1 MQAGQQLRASGMLS
15 YEGLNIGVDTEQDDD
30 TAWLEEMLLPW
41 FTPTGGTPDV
51 SVSLKCDGARFRRLQ
66 AAGSPG
72 GQRRLFMLDTRTL
85 DLPCWSVPGHDIA
98 LYDAGQQ
105 LFYLVRG
112 QHIELVAAREHTD
125 YRISLMRVVRELAMG
140 VAQLAGHRFLHASAF
155 SLDGR
160 AAVISG
166 PREAGKTSLMTYT
179 LNHLPADFLTNDRLL
194 VKTSGAITIAG
205 GMPTI
210 VSIRDGT
217 MKLFPGM
224 REEITARG
232 YRSRA
237 TLAETREP
245 EKLARIPAKQDGV
258 SLTPRQFCTLL
269 QRAPVARAQAG
280 ALLFPRQTGRPGGL
294 TLRRLDTDS
303 TRERLRH
310 GLFGHIGP
318 DRLSEVFT
326 VSPPGPGRGR
336 APDDADLCQQLAASV
351 PAWECLLG
359 KDSYRDARGAEEL
372 RALLEGTGSVEAGR

>member
-1 MQAGQQLRASGMLS
+1 MLN
-15 YEGLNIGVDTEQDDD
+15 YEGLSIGVDTQRDDD

-41 FTPTGGTPDV
+41 FTPAEGTPDV

-66 AAGSPG
+66 AAGSSRG
-72 GQRRLFMLDTRTL
+72 IRRVFMLDTRTL

-98 LYDAGQQ
+98 LHDAGQQ

-112 QHIELVAAREHTD
+112 QQIELVAAREHTD

-155 SLDGR
+155 SLKGR
-160 AAVISG
+160 AAIISG
-166 PREAGKTSLMTYT
+166 PREAGKTSLLTYA
-179 LNHLPADFLTNDRLL
+179 LSHLPVDYLTNDRLL
-194 VKTSGAITIAG
+194 VKTSGATTVAA

-217 MKLFPGM
+217 MDLFPGM
-224 REEITARG
+224 LEGITARG

-245 EKLARIPAKQDGV
+245 EKLAGIPAKQDGV
-258 SLTPRQFCTLL
+258 SLTPRQLCTLL
-269 QRAPVARAQAG
+269 QCAPVARAQAA

-294 TLRRLDTDS
+294 ELQRLDTDS
-303 TRERLRH
+303 ARERLRH

-318 DRLSEVFT
+318 NRLSEVFT
-326 VSPPGPGRGR
+326 VFPPGLGRRR
-336 APDDADLCQQLAASV
+336 AADDSTLCHQLAASV

-359 KDSYRDARGAEEL
+359 KDSYRDARGAEDL
-372 RALLEGTGSVEAGR
+372 RALLENTDSVEAGK